1 MMSLLGG
8 LLLLGLLGAGAWIL
22 LSGGGRSAP
31 PAPAQSAEG
40 PPLLDWLLRANGALG
55 AWLVGPGS
63 RETAGPTGG
72 LPVDLDRV
80 VQGRLE
86 QHRLGDAQGVERLE
100 GGTLVYASLDGRAA
114 GLLLPARCSSG
125 ARGTALRDLAR
136 LLDFDRWRPVL
147 ADVARQQERPDESVE
162 SIALR
167 LAHQLERL
175 LGVET
180 CVAVTRATGVEVAG
194 VSFRSDRRL
203 LRTVVE
209 EGSPLDLVARGEAGP
224 LTGAE
229 LPMGAA
235 VPDRRQRRERTWVV
249 PLPGDSGPIGAVAL
263 WTAGGLEP
271 GGPELAGFR
280 NAILAAA
287 SRLQAALAHQALAQR
302 AIRDPLTGLLNRRG
316 LEDAMTSLSAPEGA
330 LVYADLDR
338 FKALNDELGHP
349 AGDAA
354 LLHFSRLLV
363 KAVRGDDVAARI
375 GGEEFAVWLPG
386 ASLERGRQVA
396 ERIRQALVYS
406 DWRWQGEA
414 RGLSASFGVAACPE
428 TASTR
433 EGLPVQA
440 DAALYE
446 AKRRGRDRVVTAG

>member
-1 MMSLLGG
+1 MMGLLGA

-22 LSGGGRSAP
+22 FSGGGRSAP
-31 PAPAQSAEG
+31 PAPAQTAEW

-63 RETAGPTGG
+63 QESAGRPAA
-72 LPVDLDRV
+72 DLARV
-80 VQGRLE
+80 VLARLE

-100 GGTLVYASLDGRAA
+100 GGTLVYASLDGQAA
-114 GLLLPARCSSG
+114 GLVLPAESPTG
-125 ARGTALRDLAR
+125 ARGVAVRDLAR

-147 ADVARQQERPDESVE
+147 ADVAKQQERPDESVE
-162 SIALR
+162 SVALR

-194 VSFRSDRRL
+194 VSVRSDRRL
-203 LRTVVE
+203 LRAMVE
-209 EGSPLDLVARGEAGP
+209 QGSPLDLVARGGTGP

-235 VPDRRQRRERTWVV
+235 LPDRRQRRERAWVV
-249 PLPGDSGPIGAVAL
+249 PLLGDSGPIGAVAV

-271 GGPELAGFR
+271 GGAELAGFR
-280 NAILAAA
+280 SAIAAGA
-287 SRLQAALAHQALAQR
+287 SRLEAALERQALTER

-316 LEDAMTSLSAPEGA
+316 LEGAMTSLSTPEGA

-354 LLHFSRLLV
+354 LLHFSRLLTR
-363 KAVRGDDVAARI
+363 AIRGDDVAARI

-396 ERIRQALVYS
+396 ERLRQGLAYS

-414 RGLSASFGVAACPE
+414 RGLTASFGVAACPE

-433 EGLPVQA
+433 EGLPLQA

-446 AKRRGRDRVVTAG
+446 AKRSGRDRVVTAG

>member
-1 MMSLLGG
+1 MMGLLGA

-22 LSGGGRSAP
+22 FSGGGRSAL
-31 PAPAQSAEG
+31 PAPAQTAEG

-63 RETAGPTGG
+63 QESAGRPAA
-72 LPVDLDRV
+72 DLARV
-80 VQGRLE
+80 VLARLE

-114 GLLLPARCSSG
+114 GLVLPAESPTG
-125 ARGTALRDLAR
+125 ARGVAVRDLAR

-147 ADVARQQERPDESVE
+147 ADVAKQQERPDESVE
-162 SIALR
+162 SVALR

-180 CVAVTRATGVEVAG
+180 CVAVTRATGVDVAG
-194 VSFRSDRRL
+194 VSVRSDRRL
-203 LRTVVE
+203 LRAMVE
-209 EGSPLDLVARGEAGP
+209 QGSPLDLVARGGTGP

-235 VPDRRQRRERTWVV
+235 LPDRRQRRERAWVV
-249 PLPGDSGPIGAVAL
+249 PLLGDSGPIGAVAV

-271 GGPELAGFR
+271 GGAELAGFR
-280 NAILAAA
+280 SAIAAGA
-287 SRLQAALAHQALAQR
+287 SRLEAALERQALTER

-316 LEDAMTSLSAPEGA
+316 LEGAMTSLSTPEGA

-354 LLHFSRLLV
+354 LLHFSRLLTR
-363 KAVRGDDVAARI
+363 AIRGDDVAARI

-396 ERIRQALVYS
+396 ERLRQGLAYS

-414 RGLSASFGVAACPE
+414 RGLTASFGVAACPE

-433 EGLPVQA
+433 EGLPLQA

-446 AKRRGRDRVVTAG
+446 AKRSGRDRVVTAG